1 MNFSAITYVLSLLWM
16 LLGVCML
23 LVAAIV
29 GWHYDTPAQAWTM
42 GLTALV
48 PLAIGITAF
57 LVFRKKK
64 EASSTTGDRRMGY
77 ATVALA
83 WLSASVL
90 GALPFITVS
99 QFTPVDAI
107 FETVSGLTTTGA
119 SIIDNSQKLLNGKI
133 LEGGLE
139 SLPRCILFWRSTL
152 NWLGGV
158 GIVYFVLL
166 VLPLLHLSQ
175 GKQLYNAEV
184 PGIKTSGDQL
194 TPRLNSS
201 VLYILLLYIA
211 ITTTAGVVYWIC
223 GMSPFDAIN
232 HAFTTISTGGF
243 STKAASLGAFGPAVQ
258 WSTTFFML
266 VSACNFSLYLRFII
280 TRRFSCFRDEEFRF
294 FCAMILAATAIITAC
309 LIMKPG
315 NKQQFS
321 NMEKLSPVRQ
331 FELCLRTAAF
341 HVATIG
347 STTGFTTSDY
357 EQWGQDDTKDEAK
370 NDYDKKHTGKGGI
383 PTILI
388 ILGIMMLPCGCGGST
403 AGGMKCSRLIVLAK
417 QLLYE
422 IKHCIFPRSLPDIR
436 LNGERLD
443 SDIVAKT
450 FAFTALYMCI
460 FIIVAVLLTLV
471 DQCDLKT
478 AIGTSLSAISNVGPG
493 FGHTSPS
500 YTFSWLTD
508 FSKCL
513 TALTMITGRL
523 ELYTILTLFI
533 PSFWRR

>member
-16 LLGVCML
+16 LLGLCML
-23 LVAAIV
+23 LVAATV
-29 GWHYDTPAQAWTM
+29 GWHYDTSQQAWTM
-42 GLTALV
+42 GLTAII
-48 PLAIGITAF
+48 PLAVGLFAF
-57 LVFRKKK
+57 FFFRKKTD
-64 EASSTTGDRRMGY
+64 SSTTTGDRRMGY

-90 GALPFITVS
+90 GALPFISVC
-99 QFTPVDAI
+99 QFTIVDAI
-107 FETVSGLTTTGA
+107 FETASGLTTTGA
-119 SIIDNSQKLLNGKI
+119 SIIDNTQKLMGGKV

-139 SLPRCILFWRSTL
+139 SLPKCILFWRSTL

-166 VLPLLHLSQ
+166 ILPLLHLSQ

-201 VLYILLLYIA
+201 VFYILMLYLA
-211 ITTTAGVVYWIC
+211 ITTTAGIVYWIC

-243 STKAASLGAFGPAVQ
+243 STRAKSLGYFNPAVQ

-266 VSACNFSLYLRFII
+266 VSACNFSLYLRFLF

-309 LIMKPG
+309 LITNPG
-315 NKQQFS
+315 NKPPFS
-321 NMEKLSPVRQ
+321 DYKQLSSIRQ

-341 HVATIG
+341 HVATVG

-357 EQWGQDDTKDEAK
+357 EEWGQDETKNNAK
-370 NDYDKKHTGKGGI
+370 DDYEKKQTGKGGL
-383 PTILI
+383 PTVLI
-388 ILGIMMLPCGCGGST
+388 VLAIMMLPCGCGGST

-417 QLLYE
+417 QLVYE

-460 FIIVAVLLTLV
+460 FIIVTVLLTLV

-478 AIGTSLSAISNVGPG
+478 AMGTALSAISNVGPG
-493 FGHTSPS
+493 FGHTSPT

-513 TALTMITGRL
+513 TAFTMITGRL

>member
-16 LLGVCML
+16 LLGLCMI
-23 LVAAIV
+23 LVAATV
-29 GWHYDTPAQAWTM
+29 GWHYDTPTEAWTM

-57 LVFRKKK
+57 LIFRRKKD
-64 EASSTTGDRRMGY
+64 ATAMSGDRRMGY
-77 ATVALA
+77 ATVGLA

-90 GALPFITVS
+90 GALPFVTVS
-99 QFTPVDAI
+99 HFTPVDAI
-107 FETVSGLTTTGA
+107 FETASGLTTTGA
-119 SIIDNSQKLLNGKI
+119 SIIDNTQNRLDGKV

-211 ITTTAGVVYWIC
+211 ITATAGVTYWIC

-258 WSTTFFML
+258 WSVTFFML

-309 LIMKPG
+309 LMMKPG
-315 NKQQFS
+315 NKEPFS
-321 NMEKLSPVRQ
+321 NMKNLSPIKQ

-341 HVATIG
+341 HVATVG

-357 EQWGQDDTKDEAK
+357 EQWGEDASKDDTKEAP
-370 NDYDKKHTGKGGI
+370 KKYEERKGGL
-383 PTILI
+383 PTVLI
-388 ILGIMMLPCGCGGST
+388 ILGILMFPCGCGGST

-436 LNGERLD
+436 LNGERLN

-450 FAFTALYMCI
+450 FAFTALYFCI
-460 FIIVAVLLTLV
+460 FLIVAVLLTLV
-471 DQCDLKT
+471 EQCGLKT
-478 AIGTSLSAISNVGPG
+478 AMGTSLSAISNVGPG
-493 FGHTSPS
+493 FGHTCPS
-500 YTFSWLTD
+500 YTFSWMTD

-513 TALTMITGRL
+513 TAFTMIIGRL
-523 ELYTILTLFI
+523 ELYT
-533 PSFWRR
+533 

>member
-16 LLGVCML
+16 LLGLCML
-23 LVAAIV
+23 LVAATV
-29 GWHYDTPAQAWTM
+29 GWYFDTPAQAWTM

-48 PLAIGITAF
+48 PLAIGITVF
-57 LVFRKKK
+57 LFFRRKQD
-64 EASSTTGDRRMGY
+64 STAMNDDRRMGY

-90 GALPFITVS
+90 GSLPFITVS
-99 QFTPVDAI
+99 QFTVVDAI
-107 FETVSGLTTTGA
+107 FETASGLTTTGA
-119 SIIDNSQKLLNGKI
+119 SIIDDTQKLMGGKI

-139 SLPRCILFWRSTL
+139 SLPKCILFWRSTL

-201 VLYILLLYIA
+201 VFYILMLYIA
-211 ITTTAGVVYWIC
+211 ITTMAGLVYWIC

-243 STKAASLGAFGPAVQ
+243 STRAGSLGDFGPAVQ
-258 WSTTFFML
+258 WSATFFML

-294 FCAMILAATAIITAC
+294 FCAMVLAATAIITSLL
-309 LIMKPG
+309 LIKDPPYPLPG
-315 NKQQFS
+315 
-321 NMEKLSPVRQ
+321 MENLSYLRK
-331 FELCLRTAAF
+331 FELCLRKAAF
-341 HVATIG
+341 HVATVG

-357 EQWGQDDTKDEAK
+357 ETWGL
-370 NDYDKKHTGKGGI
+370 
-383 PTILI
+383 PTALI
-388 ILGIMMLPCGCGGST
+388 ILGVMMLPCGCGGST

-417 QLLYE
+417 QLVYE

-443 SDIVAKT
+443 SDIIAKT

-460 FIIVAVLLTLV
+460 FIIVAVLLTIV
-471 DQCDLKT
+471 EQCDLKT
-478 AIGTSLSAISNVGPG
+478 ALGTSLSAISNVGPG
-493 FGHTSPS
+493 FGHTCPA
-500 YTFSWLTD
+500 YTFSWMKD

-513 TALTMITGRL
+513 TAFTMITGRL

>member
-23 LVAAIV
+23 LVAATV
-29 GWHYDTPAQAWTM
+29 GWRYDTPAQAWTM
-42 GLTALV
+42 GITSLV
-48 PLAIGITAF
+48 PLALGLFAF

-64 EASSTTGDRRMGY
+64 EASTTTGDRRMGY

-90 GALPFITVS
+90 GALPFVFVCR
-99 QFTPVDAI
+99 FTPVDAI
-107 FETVSGLTTTGA
+107 FETASGLTTTGA
-119 SIIDNSQKLLNGKI
+119 SIIDNTQKLLYGGV
-133 LEGGLE
+133 LTGGLE
-139 SLPRCILFWRSTL
+139 SLPKSILFWRSTL

-211 ITTTAGVVYWIC
+211 MTTLAGLVYWLC
-223 GMSPFDAIN
+223 GMSTFDAIN

-243 STKAASLGAFGPAVQ
+243 STKAGSLGDFGPAVQ
-258 WSTTFFML
+258 WSATFFML
-266 VSACNFSLYLRFII
+266 LSACNFSLYLRFLF
-280 TRRFSCFRDEEFRF
+280 TRRFNCFRDEEFRF
-294 FCAMILAATAIITAC
+294 FCLMALIATALITC
-309 LIMKPG
+309 LLLMKKAPYPLPA
-315 NKQQFS
+315 
-321 NMEKLSPVRQ
+321 MEELSYLRKC
-331 FELCLRTAAF
+331 ELALRTAAF
-341 HVATIG
+341 NVATVC
-347 STTGFTTSDY
+347 STTGFTISDY
-357 EQWGQDDTKDEAK
+357 EKWGL
-370 NDYDKKHTGKGGI
+370 
-383 PTILI
+383 PTVLIL
-388 ILGIMMLPCGCGGST
+388 LGLIMLPCGCGGST
-403 AGGMKCSRLIVLAK
+403 AGGMKCSRLIVLVK

-422 IKHCIFPRSLPDIR
+422 VKHCIFPRSLPDIR
-436 LNGERLD
+436 LNGDRLD
-443 SDIVAKT
+443 SEVVAKT

-460 FIIVAVLLTLV
+460 FVIVSVLLIV
-471 DQCDLKT
+471 VEQCDLKT
-478 AIGTSLSAISNVGPG
+478 AMGTSLSAISNVGPG

-513 TALTMITGRL
+513 TAFTMITGRL

>member
-1 MNFSAITYVLSLLWM
+1 MNYSAITYVLSLLWM
-16 LLGVCML
+16 LLGLCML
-23 LVAAIV
+23 LVAGIV
-29 GWHYDTPAQAWTM
+29 GGIYDTPRQAWTM

-48 PLAIGITAF
+48 PLALGVTAF
-57 LVFRKKK
+57 LFFRRKQDST
-64 EASSTTGDRRMGY
+64 AMSSDRRMGY

-107 FETVSGLTTTGA
+107 FETASGLTTTGA
-119 SIIDNSQKLLNGKI
+119 SIIDDTQKLLYGKT

-211 ITTTAGVVYWIC
+211 ITATAGVTYWIC

-258 WSTTFFML
+258 WSVTFFML

-280 TRRFSCFRDEEFRF
+280 TRRFNCFRDEEFRF
-294 FCAMILAATAIITAC
+294 FCAMILAATAIITFC
-309 LIMKPG
+309 LMAKPG
-315 NKQQFS
+315 NKEPFT
-321 NMEKLSPVRQ
+321 NVKDLSSIQ
-331 FELCLRTAAF
+331 KFELCLRTAAF
-341 HVATIG
+341 HVATVG
-347 STTGFTTSDY
+347 STTGFTTSNY
-357 EQWGQDDTKDEAK
+357 ETWGQDDRDDTKD
-370 NDYDKKHTGKGGI
+370 NHTGYKEPKGGL
-383 PTILI
+383 PTVLI

-443 SDIVAKT
+443 SDVVAKT
-450 FAFTALYMCI
+450 FAFTALYICI

-471 DQCDLKT
+471 EQCSLKT
-478 AIGTSLSAISNVGPG
+478 ALGTALSAISNVGPG
-493 FGHTSPS
+493 FGHTCPA
-500 YTFSWLTD
+500 YTFSWMTD

-513 TALTMITGRL
+513 SALTMITGRL

>member
-1 MNFSAITYVLSLLWM
+1 MNFNVILYVLSLLWM
-16 LLGVCML
+16 LLGLCML

-29 GWHYDTPAQAWTM
+29 GSLYDTPVQSWTM
-42 GLTALV
+42 LATSLI
-48 PLAIGITAF
+48 PLALGIVTF
-57 LVFRKKK
+57 LFFRRRQ
-64 EASSTTGDRRMGY
+64 ESNAMGGERRMGY

-83 WLSASVL
+83 WLSASLL
-90 GALPFITVS
+90 GSLPFITVC
-99 QFTPVDAI
+99 QFRIVDAI
-107 FETVSGLTTTGA
+107 FETASGLTTTGA
-119 SIIDNSQKLLNGKI
+119 SIIDDTQRLMGGKI
-133 LEGGLE
+133 LEAGLE
-139 SLPRCILFWRSTL
+139 SLPKCILFWRSTL

-166 VLPLLHLSQ
+166 ILPVLHLSQ

-184 PGIKTSGDQL
+184 PGIKTTGDQL

-201 VLYILLLYIA
+201 VFYILMLYIA
-211 ITTTAGVVYWIC
+211 ITTMAGFVYWLC
-223 GMSPFDAIN
+223 GMSPFGAIN

-243 STKAASLGAFGPAVQ
+243 STRAKSLGYFNPAVQ

-266 VSACNFSLYLRFII
+266 VSACNFSLYLRFIF

-309 LIMKPG
+309 LITKPG
-315 NKQQFS
+315 NKEPFS
-321 NMEKLSPVRQ
+321 KTENLSSIRR

-341 HVATIG
+341 HVATVG

-357 EQWGQDDTKDEAK
+357 EKWGQEDGKEDNK
-370 NDYDKKHTGKGGI
+370 NMGGL
-383 PTILI
+383 PTVLI

-403 AGGMKCSRLIVLAK
+403 AGGMKCSRLIVVSK
-417 QLLYE
+417 QLVYE

-471 DQCDLKT
+471 EQCDLKT
-478 AIGTSLSAISNVGPG
+478 ALGTSLSAISNVGPG

-500 YTFSWLTD
+500 FTFSWMKD

-513 TALTMITGRL
+513 TAFTMITGRL